1 MSFETDAPM
10 FSTPPPRKHLT
21 WDPTINL
28 GHVITFT
35 MSLIAVIGAYYS
47 LEKRIS
53 KQEDMAPFVAA
64 SREEKD
70 RIVQT
75 SMTSLAT
82 DMKDVKSSVEKLSRA
97 VEVQNAVNDA
107 RKK

>member
-1 MSFETDAPM
+1 MS
-10 FSTPPPRKHLT
+10 KHVT

-28 GHVITFT
+28 GHIITFT
-35 MSLIAVIGAYYS
+35 MSLIAVVGAYYS

-53 KQEDMAPFVAA
+53 KQEDLAPFLTSV
-64 SREEKD
+64 REEKD
-70 RIVQT
+70 RQVQSSLT
-75 SMTSLAT
+75 SMAS